1 MAGLV
6 PVVFIPTQ
14 SHMSFVA
21 SLEFSKELGD
31 SWEEML
37 PTLKAKSNKKAYMVE
52 VICHVAA

>member
-1 MAGLV
+1 MAALV
-6 PVVFIPTQ
+6 PLVSIPTQ

-37 PTLKAKSNKKAYMVE
+37 PTLKTKSKKKAYMVE